1 MVKQGV
7 LVQLLL
13 ASLATS
19 QQLFSTTSGP
29 TARPQCSTKH
39 IPSSSSHAAAYSSS
53 HGTSKFRYRA
63 LDTVRYATSVP
74 SATSTPTY
82 AAPSKSLATL
92 LPSLEYTTWGKWDPE
107 ATTTASD
114 SSETYGQ
121 AAWTALWRDADPVG
135 FPEKSAFSTTVS
147 PTPVPSSELVLP
159 PRDYFGPSDCYDFPK
174 GFSFG
179 VSSSASQ
186 IEGATADE
194 GKAPSIMDIIVRDDK
209 PKAYVTNENYYYYKQ
224 DIERIAAMGVR
235 EYAFTIAWTR
245 ILPFALPGT
254 PVNQKAI
261 DHYNDVINFVLEK
274 GMVPVITLTH
284 FDLPLQF
291 FEDPQALGQNLTK
304 EELQNLDYITTGYSN
319 DTFTDAFV
327 NYAKI
332 VLTHYAD
339 RVPVWVTFTQPP
351 ALGSGTKAV
360 YNVINSHAQVY
371 HFYKEKIKGIGKV
384 SIKFNANFGVPRNA
398 TDDADIFAADYYN
411 SAQFGAYLDPM
422 LFGKDYPESF
432 RNLTGSNYI
441 PLTNDDKKYFK
452 GTLDLLGLDAYS
464 PVVISPPVAGD
475 TSSIQTCLTNSS
487 ASLQPWCVQSSNINV
502 YGWNIGYRSQSYV
515 YTAPTFIREEINYVY
530 HNWPIPMAIME
541 FGFPVYHEASKD
553 LVDQLYETPRSQ
565 YYLGYLTEVLK
576 AIHEDH
582 VPITG
587 VYAWS
592 FVDNWEFGDYDQQF
606 GLQKVNL
613 TTQERYY
620 KKSFFELVDFMK
632 ARGVK

>member
-1 MVKQGV
+1 MVSQIV
-7 LVQLLL
+7 LAQFLL
-13 ASLATS
+13 ASLAVS
-19 QQLFSTTSGP
+19 QQLFITTDGP

-39 IPSSSSHAAAYSSS
+39 SPSPTSHAAASSSS
-53 HGTSKFRYRA
+53 HGTRKFKYSVS
-63 LDTVRYATSVP
+63 DTVRYATSVP

-82 AAPSKSLATL
+82 AAPPESLTTL
-92 LPSLEYTTWGKWDPE
+92 LPSLQYTTWGKWNPD

-135 FPEKSAFSTTVS
+135 YPERSLFSTTVS
-147 PTPVPSSELVLP
+147 PTPIPSSQLVLP
-159 PRDYFGPSDCYDFPK
+159 PRDYFGPSDCYDFPE

-194 GKAPSIMDIIVRDDK
+194 GKAPSIMDIIVRDNK
-209 PKAYVTNENYYYYKQ
+209 PKAYVTNEHYYYYKQ
-224 DIERIAAMGVR
+224 DIERVAAMGVK
-235 EYAFTIAWTR
+235 EFALTIAWTR

-261 DHYNDVINFVLEK
+261 DHYNDVINFILEK

-291 FEDPQALGQNLTK
+291 FEDPQSLGQNLTK
-304 EELQNLDYITTGYSN
+304 EELQNLDYITDGYSN
-319 DTFTDAFV
+319 DTFSDAFV

-351 ALGSGTKAV
+351 ALGGTNAV
-360 YNVINSHAQVY
+360 YNILKSHARVY
-371 HFYKEKIKGIGKV
+371 HFYKEEIKGTGKI
-384 SIKFNANFGVPRNA
+384 SIKFNNNFGVPRNA
-398 TDDADIFAADYYN
+398 TNDADIFAADYYN

-422 LFGKDYPESF
+422 VFGKGYPESLK
-432 RNLTGSNYI
+432 NMTGDNYT
-441 PLTNDDKKYFK
+441 PLTEDDKKYFK
-452 GTLDLLGLDAYS
+452 GTLDFLGLDAYG
-464 PVVISPPVAGD
+464 PVVVTPPVPGD
-475 TSSIQTCLTNSS
+475 ANSIQTCLGNSS
-487 ASLQPWCVQSSNINV
+487 ASLQPWCVTNSDINI

-515 YTAPTFIREEINYVY
+515 YTAPTFIRENINYVY
-530 HNWPIPMAIME
+530 QNWPIPMAITE
-541 FGFPVYHEASKD
+541 FGFPVYHEASKE
-553 LVDQLYETPRSQ
+553 LVDQLYDSPRSQ
-565 YYLGYLTEVLK
+565 WYLGYLSEVLK

-582 VPITG
+582 VPIIG
-587 VYAWS
+587 AYAWS
-592 FVDNWEFGDYDQQF
+592 FIDNWEFGDYDQQF
-606 GLQKVNL
+606 GMQKVNR

-620 KKSFFELVDFMK
+620 KKSFFDLVDFMK